1 MKKIVLLLMTLAGA
15 LTVQG
20 RVHTLQEMAERAYN
34 FLTFEMTDG
43 AKVSI
48 AISSLTLT
56 INGNTLTA
64 GSQTFTLSNLSKMYF
79 SNTDETTGKVNK
91 SYEKNTRAELG
102 LNIKGAINY
111 TYKDFKLQTT
121 LGLYTP
127 YAWDKTRVYEE
138 IATGDMYADL
148 GTGATYPEATYKYLG
163 FRDNNRRFGNFDVDW
178 TVNLSYQFLKCL
190 QVTLSTDL
198 RYYNG
203 VKIANKAGDEAE
215 RVQFKGMIGLG
226 VGYSF

>member
-43 AKVSI
+43 AKVSV

-79 SNTDETTGKVNK
+79 SNTDETTGIEETTSATIKEAAEIYDLQGHRIAKEQMTKGVYIVKTK
-91 SYEKNTRAELG
+91 S
-102 LNIKGAINY
+102 
-111 TYKDFKLQTT
+111 
-121 LGLYTP
+121 
-127 YAWDKTRVYEE
+127 KTQKIV
-138 IATGDMYADL
+138 
-148 GTGATYPEATYKYLG
+148 
-163 FRDNNRRFGNFDVDW
+163 
-178 TVNLSYQFLKCL
+178 
-190 QVTLSTDL
+190 
-198 RYYNG
+198 
-203 VKIANKAGDEAE
+203 VK
-215 RVQFKGMIGLG
+215 
-226 VGYSF
+226 